1 MKILRPG
8 VDTGGLP
15 RLSSASLWLSHGK
28 SSQEAM
34 DTVFGAVFMREMCS
48 AQNGHNCH
56 NSERLGFWGVCKWL
70 HFQPMIIRKAL
81 RFIG

>member
-1 MKILRPG
+1 MKILQPG

-15 RLSSASLWLSHGK
+15 MSSASLWLSHGK

-56 NSERLGFWGVCKWL
+56 NSERLGF
-70 HFQPMIIRKAL
+70 
-81 RFIG
+81 